1 MTIAQ
6 SVSINEI
13 CNKKMNRIIVLIAAF
28 LSAATMYAQEISYG
42 KYMER
47 VLSGNIA
54 LTARK
59 MDIEIAD
66 AGVKSSKVYNDPTL
80 ALTYTNS
87 EDWDKKMGQGIEFEL
102 SRSFTFGVRRNRI
115 DLADSERKQ
124 AMSLLEEYMRN
135 FRADATIAYLE
146 HIRARMLLQEALEI
160 YNEIS
165 SVADN
170 DSLRFKRG
178 DIAGSDWLES
188 RMAKGMAKNEMIDAR
203 AQVVNSAVK
212 LGYYMGNLNGSGNLE
227 GTGTLEMTE
236 EAAPIDTYISK
247 ALAQRADIIVAL
259 GRADIASARQKFN
272 KAMRRPDIDVKI
284 GATYNRARPDFT
296 TLKAGIA
303 IPLKFSNL
311 NKGQRLIDEL
321 LVQQANVEL
330 DEARLLVE
338 ADVMQA
344 YNGYLSA
351 QEQTR
356 TFSTEMLNDMRSVV
370 TGKKRAYELGE
381 ISFHDFLIVERNESE
396 MRKEHIETLFNKA
409 VAWVELQRATG
420 FGAEFGTKPIAE

>member
-1 MTIAQ
+1 
-6 SVSINEI
+6 
-13 CNKKMNRIIVLIAAF
+13 MNRIIVLIAAF

-42 KYMER
+42 EYMER

-330 DEARLLVE
+330 EEARLLVE

-381 ISFHDFLIVERNESE
+381 ISFHDFLIVERSESE

>member
-1 MTIAQ
+1 
-6 SVSINEI
+6 
-13 CNKKMNRIIVLIAAF
+13 MNRIIVLIAAF

-42 KYMER
+42 EYMER

-102 SRSFTFGVRRNRI
+102 SRSFTFGVRLNRI

-330 DEARLLVE
+330 EEARLLVE

-381 ISFHDFLIVERNESE
+381 ISFHDFLIVERSESE